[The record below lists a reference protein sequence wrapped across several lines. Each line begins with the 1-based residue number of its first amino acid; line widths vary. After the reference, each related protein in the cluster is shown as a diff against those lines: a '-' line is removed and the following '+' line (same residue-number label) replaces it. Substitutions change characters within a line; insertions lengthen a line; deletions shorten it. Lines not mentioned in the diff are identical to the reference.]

1 MKSRILRLTPTVDA
15 LIKNAGMYG
24 KKRKLTADGLESTM
38 AVNHFAPFL
47 LALSLLPQLVAAEN
61 ARVVTVSSMTHSGAS
76 LNLSDLSFAHRWN
89 SYGAYSSS
97 KLTNILFTRTLAK
110 ELENTRV
117 TANALHP
124 GVVDTK
130 LLSEAFAMSGTSI
143 RDCARTSL
151 YLTTSAKVASITG
164 KYFVDC
170 LEQSSSATSRDA
182 HLAAALL
189 AISRHSLAT
198 YL

>member
-1 MKSRILRLTPTVDA
+1 MKSHILRLTPTVDA
-15 LIKNAGMYG
+15 LINNAAMYA
-24 KKRKLTADGLESTM
+24 KKRKLTAGGFESTM

-61 ARVVTVSSMTHSGAS
+61 ARVVTVSS
-76 LNLSDLSFAHRWN
+76 
-89 SYGAYSSS
+89 
-97 KLTNILFTRTLAK
+97 
-110 ELENTRV
+110 
-117 TANALHP
+117 
-124 GVVDTK
+124 
-130 LLSEAFAMSGTSI
+130 I
-143 RDCARTSL
+143 RDGARISL

-182 HLAAALL
+182 HLAAALW